1 MFCSNSTK
9 LLTLGLAALSLAGC
23 GGEKPAAKKAE
34 DGPAVKVSV
43 VKATQED
50 IPDEYVATGT
60 IKART
65 TSVLSARVMGYI
77 RELKP
82 QAGDTV
88 KAGQVVAVLEAKEIE
103 TGLRQAE
110 AAREEARGAI
120 PEVDNAI
127 AAAKAQLD
135 LADSTFRRMQSLH
148 EQKSITAQEFDEV
161 AARRRMAQANFEMAK
176 AKRTQLDQKI
186 LQAGQAVAQASVMRG
201 YTEVLAPFTG
211 TVIER
216 KAEPGMLAA
225 PGMPL
230 LVVEQAGSYRLEAAV
245 EEARLRTI
253 RPGMAVKVDLEAVD
267 HSLDA
272 RVEEIVPAMD
282 PASRS
287 FTVKIGLAGAGTV
300 RSGMFG
306 RARFPQG
313 SKQALTVPALALMEQ
328 GQVQRV
334 FVIDNGIARGRL
346 VTTGA
351 RTEGR
356 VEVLSGLQAGEQ
368 VVSPAPTNL
377 ADGGKVEVR
386 Q

>member
-9 LLTLGLAALSLAGC
+9 LAALGLAAIWLTGC
-23 GGEKPAAKKAE
+23 GGEKPAPKKAE

-43 VKATQED
+43 IRTAQED
-50 IPDEYVATGT
+50 MPDEYVATGT
-60 IKART
+60 VKART

-88 KAGQVVAVLEAKEIE
+88 KAGQVVAVIEAKEIE
-103 TGLRQAE
+103 TSVRQAE

-120 PEVDNAI
+120 PEIDNAI

-135 LADSTFRRMQSLH
+135 LAASTLGRMKNLYD
-148 EQKSITAQEFDEV
+148 QKSITPQEFDEV
-161 AARRRMAQANFEMAK
+161 SARHRMAQANYEMAR

-186 LQAGQAVAQASVMRG
+186 RQATEAVAQASVMRG
-201 YTEVLAPFTG
+201 YTEVTAPFTG
-211 TVIER
+211 IVIER

-245 EEARLRTI
+245 EEARLATI
-253 RPGMAVKVDLEAVD
+253 RPGQAVKVDLESVD
-267 HSLDA
+267 HPLDA
-272 RVEEIVPAMD
+272 RVEEIVPALD

-287 FTVKIGLAGAGTV
+287 FTVKIGLAAAGPL

-306 RARFPQG
+306 RARFAQG
-313 SKQALTVPALALMEQ
+313 SKQALTIPVMALLEQ

-334 FVIDNGIARGRL
+334 FVVDNGIARGRL
-346 VTTGA
+346 ITTGA
-351 RTEGR
+351 RTAGR
-356 VEVLSGLQAGEQ
+356 VEVLSGLQPGES
-368 VVSPAPTNL
+368 VVSPAPNNL

-386 Q
+386 P

>member
-9 LLTLGLAALSLAGC
+9 LAALGLAALWLTGC
-23 GGEKPAAKKAE
+23 GGEKPVPKKAE
-34 DGPAVKVSV
+34 DAPAVKVSV
-43 VKATQED
+43 IRAAQESM
-50 IPDEYVATGT
+50 PDEYVATGT

-65 TSVLSARVMGYI
+65 TATLSARVMGYI

-88 KAGQVVAVLEAKEIE
+88 RAGQVVAVIDAKEIE
-103 TGLRQAE
+103 TSVRQAE
-110 AAREEARGAI
+110 AAREEARSAI

-135 LADSTFRRMQSLH
+135 LAASTLKRMQSLFD
-148 EQKSITAQEFDEV
+148 QKSITPQEFDEV
-161 AARRRMAQANFEMAK
+161 SARHRMAQANYEMAK
-176 AKRTQLDQKI
+176 AKRAQLDQKI
-186 LQAGQAVAQASVMRG
+186 KQAGEAVNQASVLRG
-201 YTEVLAPFTG
+201 YTEVTAPFTG
-211 TVIER
+211 IVIER
-216 KAEPGMLAA
+216 KAESGMLAA

-230 LVVEQAGSYRLEAAV
+230 LVVEQAGSYRLEASV
-245 EEARLRTI
+245 EEARLASI
-253 RPGMAVKVDLEAVD
+253 RPGLAVKVDLESMD
-267 HSLDA
+267 HPLDA

-287 FTVKIGLAGAGTV
+287 FTVKIGVAGAGTL

-313 SKQALTVPALALMEQ
+313 TKQALTIPVMALMEQ

-334 FVIDNGIARGRL
+334 FVVDNGIARGRL
-346 VTTGA
+346 ITTGA
-351 RTEGR
+351 RTAGR
-356 VEVLSGLQAGEQ
+356 VEVLSGLQAGETI
-368 VVSPAPTNL
+368 VSPAPTNL

-386 Q
+386 P